1 LQDLEIFIKTSV
13 LWGYL
18 ERGYKY
24 FIEFHKYSQ
33 MAVRILTK
41 GYEYFVKLY
50 KCFQILINVPRPLEY
65 LSNGMNMLYHFQNN
79 YRPWKYL
86 QKE

>member
-1 LQDLEIFIKTSV
+1 
-13 LWGYL
+13 
-18 ERGYKY
+18 
-24 FIEFHKYSQ
+24 

-50 KCFQILINVPRPLEY
+50 KCFQILVNVPRPLEY

-86 QKE
+86 QKEWIFHRASKIILDSGSIYIVNGKI